1 MKNWQKKEE
10 RKTAEELKEEYK
22 KKEKGKKEIKKV
34 ECTDSFRK

>member
-1 MKNWQKKEE
+1 MKNWKKEE